1 MRRRNLAV
9 AFAGVLVAGGVAV
22 VVPLSRGDK
31 GPAVPQFVDEARTA
45 GISHVYDGEFP
56 FFVGGGVAT
65 FDCSG
70 DGMPDLY
77 MAGGT
82 NPASLFVN
90 TGEPGAALR
99 FEKKTSPV
107 TDLVSVTGAYPL
119 EVDGD
124 GVTDLVVLR
133 RAEGNAVLRGLGDCA
148 FEDMTGALGLDP
160 GTDWTTAFSAT
171 WEEGSSLPTLA
182 FGNYLVPDTYDC
194 AASKL
199 VRPEG
204 GRYGAPVALPGHCT
218 LSALFSDWNRDGGV
232 DLRMS
237 NDRNYDRNARE
248 QLWRVLPGE
257 EPREYGKANG
267 WRDLTIW
274 GMGIA
279 SQDLTGDGRP
289 EIYLTSQ
296 ADNKLQVLEDGA
308 KGPAYADIALER
320 GVTAQRP
327 YAGDGVLPSTAWH
340 PEFDDVN
347 NDGRM
352 DLFVAKGNVDAQ
364 VDYAS
369 YDPNNLLLG
378 RADGT
383 FTERGSQA
391 GIENG
396 ARSRGAALVD
406 LNLDGL
412 LDLVVMNRRVPAE
425 VRRNVGTGTPAAP
438 RSPGRWVAVRLT
450 QPAPNTGAVG
460 AFVEVRAD
468 GRTTTREVTSGGGHA
483 SGETGWIHFGLGT
496 AGSAEVRVTFPGAAA
511 GPWMP
516 VVPDAF
522 YDVTRGAAA
531 PVRWV
536 PGG

>member
-1 MRRRNLAV
+1 MGRRRLAI
-9 AFAGVLVAGGVAV
+9 AFAGIIVTGSAAI
-22 VVPLSRGDK
+22 VVPMLRGDD
-31 GPAVPQFVDEARTA
+31 GPAVPQLVDEAPAA
-45 GISHVYDGEFP
+45 GVTHVYDGDFP
-56 FFVGGGVAT
+56 FFVGGGVAA

-70 DGMPDLY
+70 DGMPDMY
-77 MAGGT
+77 MAGGA
-82 NPASLFVN
+82 NPAALYVN
-90 TGEPGAALR
+90 TGDPGAALR
-99 FEKKTSPV
+99 FQKKPSPV

-133 RAEGNAVLRGLGDCA
+133 RAEGNAILRGRGGCE
-148 FEDMTGALGLDP
+148 FEDMTASLGVQP
-160 GTDWTTAFSAT
+160 GSAWTTAFSAV

-194 AASKL
+194 AASTL
-199 VRPEG
+199 VRPDGE
-204 GRYGAPVALPGHCT
+204 RYGRPVPLPGHCT
-218 LSALFSDWNRDGGV
+218 LSALFSDWNRDGGT

-248 QLWRVLPGE
+248 QLWRVRPGQK
-257 EPREYGKANG
+257 PREYGEADG

-289 EIYLTSQ
+289 EVFLTSQ
-296 ADNKLQVLEDGA
+296 ADNKLQALEEGA
-308 KGPAYADIALER
+308 TGPSYADIALER

-327 YAGDGVLPSTAWH
+327 YAGDAVLPSTAWH

-347 NDGRM
+347 NDGVM
-352 DLFVAKGNVDAQ
+352 DLFVSKGNVDAQ

-383 FTERGSQA
+383 FTERGTQA

-396 ARSRGAALVD
+396 SRSRGAALVD

-438 RSPGRWVAVRLT
+438 VAPGRWVAVRLR
-450 QPAPNTGAVG
+450 QPAPNTAAVG
-460 AFVEVRAD
+460 SFVEVRAD
-468 GRTTTREVTSGGGHA
+468 ERTTTREVTVGGGHA
-483 SGETGWIHFGLGT
+483 GGETGWIHFGLGT
-496 AGSAEVRVTFPGAAA
+496 AASAEVRVTFPGAAP

-516 VVPDAF
+516 VAADSF
-522 YDVTRGAAA
+522 YDISRGSGA
-531 PVRWV
+531 PERWV
-536 PGG
+536 PGR

>member
-1 MRRRNLAV
+1 
-9 AFAGVLVAGGVAV
+9 
-22 VVPLSRGDK
+22 
-31 GPAVPQFVDEARTA
+31 
-45 GISHVYDGEFP
+45 
-56 FFVGGGVAT
+56 
-65 FDCSG
+65 
-70 DGMPDLY
+70 
-77 MAGGT
+77 
-82 NPASLFVN
+82 
-90 TGEPGAALR
+90 
-99 FEKKTSPV
+99 
-107 TDLVSVTGAYPL
+107 
-119 EVDGD
+119 
-124 GVTDLVVLR
+124 
-133 RAEGNAVLRGLGDCA
+133 
-148 FEDMTGALGLDP
+148 
-160 GTDWTTAFSAT
+160 
-171 WEEGSSLPTLA
+171 
-182 FGNYLVPDTYDC
+182 
-194 AASKL
+194 
-199 VRPEG
+199 
-204 GRYGAPVALPGHCT
+204 
-218 LSALFSDWNRDGGV
+218 
-232 DLRMS
+232 
-237 NDRNYDRNARE
+237 
-248 QLWRVLPGE
+248 
-257 EPREYGKANG
+257 
-267 WRDLTIW
+267 
-274 GMGIA
+274 
-279 SQDLTGDGRP
+279 
-289 EIYLTSQ
+289 
-296 ADNKLQVLEDGA
+296 
-308 KGPAYADIALER
+308 
-320 GVTAQRP
+320 
-327 YAGDGVLPSTAWH
+327 
-340 PEFDDVN
+340 
-347 NDGRM
+347 M

-438 RSPGRWVAVRLT
+438 RSPGRWVAVRLR

-468 GRTTTREVTSGGGHA
+468 GRTTTREVTAGGGHA

>member
-9 AFAGVLVAGGVAV
+9 SFATVLVAGSAAV
-22 VVPLSRGDK
+22 VVPLSRGEG
-31 GPAVPQFVDEARTA
+31 GPAVPQFVDEAGAA

-82 NPASLFVN
+82 NPAALYVN
-90 TGEPGAALR
+90 AGEPGEALR
-99 FEKKTSPV
+99 FEKKGSPV

-148 FEDMTGALGLDP
+148 FEDMTRSLGVEP

-171 WEEGSSLPTLA
+171 WEEGASLPTLV

-194 AASKL
+194 AASRM

-204 GRYGAPVALPGHCT
+204 KRYGAPVALPGHCT

-248 QLWRVLPGE
+248 QLWRVSPGE
-257 EPREYGKANG
+257 EPREYGEANG

-279 SQDLTGDGRP
+279 SQDLTGDGKP

-340 PEFDDVN
+340 PEFDDMN

-352 DLFVAKGNVDAQ
+352 DLFVTKGNVDTQ

-378 RADGT
+378 REDGT

-396 ARSRGAALVD
+396 ARSRGAAVVD

-425 VRRNVGTGTPAAP
+425 VRRNVGTGTPAVP
-438 RSPGRWVAVRLT
+438 RSPGKWVAVRLR
-450 QPAPNTGAVG
+450 QPAPNTAAVG

-468 GRTTTREVTSGGGHA
+468 GRTTTREVTVGGGHA

-496 AGSAEVRVTFPGAAA
+496 AASAEVRVTFPGAAA

-516 VVPDAF
+516 VVPDSF